1 MKKNTTG
8 TRRGKVGAVLLSAL
22 MIVLA
27 MTLLVMSLLTGCAKD
42 PKPEDTTVPS
52 TAAPTVPTTA
62 APEPTLPP
70 ETLPAEPVST
80 EPAETEPPVVTVP
93 ADWTP
98 SLNKTDISFFGVGE
112 TYILTVPGAP
122 GGLEILWSAENE
134 EIAAVDETGRV
145 TAVGPGSARIFA
157 EVAETKLECWIRCKF
172 DAPPAEDEPSLNNT
186 DISFFGVGES
196 YRLKVSNVPDDA
208 KIVWSS
214 EDYGVASVDGNGR
227 VRAVGPGTIRVWAR
241 VGDTLLSCWVRC
253 HFTAPEVP
261 RSSVADGSWRVTL
274 HKSSVTVQNEETG
287 VLVAQA
293 ELLSRVQVEKEDLEE
308 LEPYDKLDLTRFGL
322 GTFRVSTVAFSA
334 DETTCTVT
342 AGDAVLLF
350 KLEDNGLWTLVDAD
364 GEARYYTSGTGRFVF
379 TDSSKVYE
387 QTGGAS
393 GPMNRCADVLALFD
407 LHDGYEETVTPLTLT
422 VSDGLVT
429 NAVWHYGP

>member
-1 MKKNTTG
+1 MKNPASV
-8 TRRGKVGAVLLSAL
+8 TRRGLSGVVLSSAL
-22 MIVLA
+22 LLIALSM
-27 MTLLVMSLLTGCAKD
+27 LVMSLLTGCAKD

-62 APEPTLPP
+62 APETTPAP
-70 ETLPAEPVST
+70 ETLPAESLTT
-80 EPAETEPPVVTVP
+80 EPAETEAPVVTVP

-98 SLNKTDISFFGVGE
+98 SLNKTDISFFGAGE

-122 GGLEILWSAENE
+122 GELEILWTAENE
-134 EIAAVDETGRV
+134 EIAAVDQTGRV
-145 TAVGPGSARIFA
+145 TAVGPGSARIYA
-157 EVAETKLECWIRCKF
+157 EVAGKKLECWIRCKF
-172 DAPPAEDEPSLNNT
+172 DAPPAEDEPALNNT

-196 YRLKVSNVPDDA
+196 YRLKVSNVPEDA

-214 EDYGVASVDGNGR
+214 EDYGVAYVDNNGR

-274 HKSSVTVQNEETG
+274 HKSSITAQDEEAG
-287 VLVAQA
+287 IYIAQA
-293 ELLSRVQVEKEDLEE
+293 ELLSRVQVTRDDLEE

-322 GTFRVSTVAFSA
+322 GTFRVSSVDFGAAESVCIVAA
-334 DETTCTVT
+334 GDETLRFTR
-342 AGDAVLLF
+342 D
-350 KLEDNGLWTLVDAD
+350 ENDLWTLMDAA
-364 GEARYYTSGTGRFVF
+364 GEARYYTSGTARFVF
-379 TDSSKVYE
+379 TDVSKVYE

-393 GPMNRCADVLALFD
+393 GPMNRCADVTALFD
-407 LHDGYEETVTPLTLT
+407 LHTGFEETVTPVILT

-429 NAVWHYGP
+429 NAVWQYEP

>member
-1 MKKNTTG
+1 MKKNTSG
-8 TRRGKVGAVLLSAL
+8 TRRGKLGAALLSAG

-27 MTLLVMSLLTGCAKD
+27 LTLLVMSLLTGCTKD

-52 TAAPTVPTTA
+52 TAAPMTTA
-62 APEPTLPP
+62 APETTLPP
-70 ETLPAEPVST
+70 ETVQTEPVST

-98 SLNKTDISFFGVGE
+98 SLNKTDISFFGAGE

-122 GGLEILWSAENE
+122 VGLDILWTAENE
-134 EIAAVDETGRV
+134 EIAAVDQTGRV

-157 EVAETKLECWIRCKF
+157 EVAEKKLECWIRCKF
-172 DAPPAEDEPSLNNT
+172 DAPPAEDEPALNNT

-196 YRLKVSNVPDDA
+196 YRLKVSNIPDDA
-208 KIVWSS
+208 EVLWSS
-214 EDYGVASVDGNGR
+214 EDYGVAYVDNNGR

-241 VGDTLLSCWVRC
+241 VGDTHLSCWVRC

-261 RSSVADGSWRVTL
+261 RCSVADGKWRVAL
-274 HKSSVTVQNEETG
+274 HKSSVTVQDEEAG
-287 VLVAQA
+287 VFVAQA
-293 ELLSRVQVEKEDLEE
+293 EVLSRVQVERDDLES
-308 LEPYDKLDLTRFGL
+308 LESYDKLDLLRFGL
-322 GTFRVSTVAFSA
+322 GSFRVSSVAFDA
-334 DETTCTVT
+334 DGKTCTVT
-342 AGDAVLLF
+342 A
-350 KLEDNGLWTLVDAD
+350 EDGTLRFVRDDNDLWTLVDEN

-379 TDSSKVYE
+379 TDVSKVYE

-393 GPMNRCADVLALFD
+393 GPLDRRADVLALFD
-407 LHDGYEETVTPLTLT
+407 LHPGFEETITPVILT

-429 NAVWHYGP
+429 NAVWQYEP

>member
-1 MKKNTTG
+1 MFKKTSNS
-8 TRRGKVGAVLLSAL
+8 RRSVGAALLSAL
-22 MIVLA
+22 VMVVVL
-27 MTLLVMSLLTGCAKD
+27 TLLVMSLLTGCTKD

-62 APEPTLPP
+62 APETTLPP
-70 ETLPAEPVST
+70 ETAPTEPVST

-98 SLNKTDISFFGVGE
+98 ALSKTDISFFGAGE

-134 EIAAVDETGRV
+134 EIAAVDQTGRV

-157 EVAETKLECWIRCKF
+157 EVVGKKLECWIRCKF
-172 DAPPAEDEPSLNNT
+172 EAPPAEDEPALNNT

-196 YRLKVSNVPDDA
+196 YRLKVSNVPEDA
-208 KIVWSS
+208 KIVWTS
-214 EDYGVASVDGNGR
+214 EDYGVAYVDSSGR
-227 VRAVGPGTIRVWAR
+227 VRAVGPGTIRVKAQ
-241 VGDTLLSCWVRC
+241 VGETVLSCWVRC
-253 HFTAPEVP
+253 HFTAPELP

-287 VLVAQA
+287 VFVAQA
-293 ELLSRVQVEKEDLEE
+293 ELLSRIQVTKTLLES
-308 LEPYDKLDLTRFGL
+308 LEPYSKFDLTRFGL
-322 GTFRVSTVAFSA
+322 GTWRVSSVAFSA

-342 AGDAVLLF
+342 AGDADLLF
-350 KLEDNGLWTLVDAD
+350 SLDDNELWTLVDAD
-364 GEARYYTSGTGRFVF
+364 GEARYYTAGTARFVF
-379 TDSSKVYE
+379 TDDSKVYE

-393 GPMNRCADVLALFD
+393 DPLDRRADVLALFD
-407 LHDGYEETVTPLTLT
+407 LHPGFEETVTPVFLT